1 MNPRHQNR
9 TYHIFYLILQFENK
23 KGTTIW
29 ELIPISVF
37 QTKRYNPACFMQF
50 DNKKACNYRTFINWP
65 SYQPTKHKKLQTC
78 SSIRWEANL
87 LPIGVR
93 RCYVG
98 SPVTMW
104 SRRADAP
111 RRPGA
116 SRASMRRL
124 RGERGARRCR
134 RHRRLPRTH

>member
-29 ELIPISVF
+29 ELIPITVF

-65 SYQPTKHKKLQTC
+65 SYQPIKHKKLQTC

-87 LPIGVR
+87 SPIGMR
-93 RCYVG
+93 RCFAHPTVLTIKHKQKAMKAANDMHDTG
-98 SPVTMW
+98 QIHHEIV
-104 SRRADAP
+104 
-111 RRPGA
+111 A
-116 SRASMRRL
+116 SSAI
-124 RGERGARRCR
+124 C
-134 RHRRLPRTH
+134 